1 MKKKRPWTRLIR
13 FLGKDGEVY
22 TGEPQSPLSWPKAV
36 ANLKS
41 TAGDQE
47 GQALTAKVITGDIY
61 SPSASSVTVTETV
74 VPVAK
79 LLSPLAHVPVFR
91 CIGLNYAK
99 HAEETKMPIPK
110 NPILFMKPSM
120 ALQDP
125 FKPVVI
131 PRIAENNQADYECE
145 LAVVIGKPCKNV
157 TETNALDYVLGYTV
171 GNDISTRKWQGN
183 NLGSGQW
190 CFSKSF
196 DTFAPLGPCLVSKE
210 LIKDPN
216 QLRIK
221 TRLNGKLMQDSSTS
235 DMIFNVPRLIAFL
248 SQSTTLMPGDVIM
261 TGTPEGV
268 GFKRDPPI
276 YLQHGD
282 HVVCEIETIG
292 ELHNTIAYESKH
304 SE

>member
-1 MKKKRPWTRLIR
+1 
-13 FLGKDGEVY
+13 
-22 TGEPQSPLSWPKAV
+22 
-36 ANLKS
+36 
-41 TAGDQE
+41 
-47 GQALTAKVITGDIY
+47 
-61 SPSASSVTVTETV
+61 
-74 VPVAK
+74 
-79 LLSPLAHVPVFR
+79 
-91 CIGLNYAK
+91 
-99 HAEETKMPIPK
+99 MPIPK

-157 TETNALDYVLGYTV
+157 TEKNALDYVLGYTV

-292 ELHNTIAYESKH
+292 ELHNTIAYESI
-304 SE
+304 

>member
-1 MKKKRPWTRLIR
+1 MANTLQATDRPV
-13 FLGKDGEVY
+13 FLGKDGKVY
-22 TGEPQSPLSWPKAV
+22 TGEPQGPLAWPQLNV
-36 ANLKS
+36 AS
-41 TAGDQE
+41 TKKDVNHSGS
-47 GQALTAKVITGDIY
+47 GLSAKIIKGDIFH
-61 SPSASSVTVTETV
+61 PASTTVTDTI
-74 VPVAK
+74 VPVAQ
-79 LLSPLAHVPVFR
+79 LLAPLAHVPVFR

-110 NPILFMKPSM
+110 YPILFMKPSS

-131 PRIAENNQADYECE
+131 PAIAENNQADFECE

-157 TETNALDYVLGYTV
+157 KESDALNYVLGYTV

-196 DTFAPLGPCLVSKE
+196 DTFAPLGPSLVSAE

-221 TRLNGKLMQDSSTS
+221 TTLNNKLMQDSSTS
-235 DMIFNVPRLIAFL
+235 DMIFNVPRLISFL
-248 SQSTTLMPGDVIM
+248 SQSTTLMPGDVIL

-268 GFKRDPPI
+268 GFKRDPPVF
-276 YLQHGD
+276 LQHGD
-282 HVVCEIETIG
+282 HVVCEIENIG
-292 ELHNTIAYESKH
+292 ELHSPIVYESKQ
-304 SE
+304 